1 MLSTAAA
8 TTALVGPG
16 AKPTKSWWLDRL
28 PADALPPALA
38 APPRAADVVV
48 IGAGMTG
55 CATAYWLKKLQRD
68 GKSCVVLDARGVAG
82 GATGRNGGHLWANPE
97 SEFEREV
104 TKDVLKFIEEE
115 GVECDLTNGGAA
127 SLVRVAPPSG
137 VKYNDRA
144 DTDPEV
150 ESGDEWGDGPTW
162 DAATCAANLRTE
174 AFTGAR
180 VFPEAAQFYPAAV
193 TAAMLRASGADYC
206 APARVLSIG
215 EAAAGGKRVVTTDVG
230 EIEAGVVVVA
240 TNAWAPELLPELA
253 GQVSACRN
261 QVIMTA
267 PTAGAWEGVA
277 ALGVDGGARELYAIR
292 RADGRIC
299 LGGARAIEPDA
310 AVGNADDGSLSPE
323 VGAYLRRYL
332 AECFPKMVSEEGGGE
347 VKIEEE
353 WTGVL
358 GFTPDGR
365 PLCGRVRDGVFV
377 AAGFCGHGMPRCFGA
392 GKAIA
397 LMIDGRD
404 DEVHAYVRGDANV
417 ARVLK
422 K

>member
-1 MLSTAAA
+1 
-8 TTALVGPG
+8 
-16 AKPTKSWWLDRL
+16 
-28 PADALPPALA
+28 
-38 APPRAADVVV
+38 
-48 IGAGMTG
+48 MTG

-68 GKSCVVLDARGVAG
+68 GAKSCVVLDARGVAG

-174 AFTGAR
+174 AFAGAR

-193 TAAMLRASGADYC
+193 TAAMLRASGAAYC

-332 AECFPKMVSEEGGGE
+332 AECFPKMHDGWRGWRRGEDRGGVDRRAG
-347 VKIEEE
+347 
-353 WTGVL
+353 L
-358 GFTPDGR
+358 HARR
-365 PLCGRVRDGVFV
+365 PAAVRPRARRRLRRRRLLRPRDAALLRRRQGDRADDRRPRRRGARVR
-377 AAGFCGHGMPRCFGA
+377 
-392 GKAIA
+392 
-397 LMIDGRD
+397 
-404 DEVHAYVRGDANV
+404 
-417 ARVLK
+417 AR
-422 K
+422 